1 MSSIAKTSISLSK
14 KDLAKS
20 RISPVGY
27 RNVVFYHKATA
38 AQSTIN
44 LMALTL
50 PSAEMPTVV
59 QATTEE
65 LGSARLIVNK
75 KNLKL
80 TSSMKGDLIQGLD
93 YIVADSTTILLI
105 GPYETIGAEVDEIF
119 VGTIV
124 QAPVSDLVVASSKN
138 VVRSYTLPVGQN
150 LLNLAHEYRVNE
162 YPSENIGIIKIFI
175 NGVLA
180 FRNTGNSSITLDR
193 DYYEIDS
200 GTSSGSTVYI
210 NVAPVGIANEIIVD
224 YGVQA
229 ITDFNAIGA
238 IESLSGSVKKI
249 ADDLAVIAGTT
260 PGDYLNAN
268 PSDVERRGFGDQVLD
283 HEVRIDAAEATI
295 TVLDSKYDTTQNL
308 SVYTKTK
315 HQIKYLSASLSTQTV
330 DIASL
335 HFNNIEIG
343 KTYRVTFQSSVY
355 GIGSNE
361 SYGILDIF
369 NGVTHLTRSRATS
382 NFADRYSRF
391 VTGGAVVFT
400 ASSTYIQCD
409 FAENATWVME
419 AAGAQGTWVQLEE
432 LPNHQITTQWT

>member
-27 RNVVFYHKATA
+27 RNVVFYHRATA

-119 VGTIV
+119 VGVIV

-138 VVRSYTLPVGQN
+138 VVRSYTLPIGQN
-150 LLNLAHEYRVNE
+150 TLNLAHEYKVNE
-162 YPSENIGIIKIFI
+162 YSSENIGIIKLFV

-180 FRNTGNSSITLDR
+180 LRNTGNSAVSLDK
-193 DYYEIDS
+193 DYYEVDS
-200 GTSSGSTVYI
+200 GSGFGSTVYF
-210 NVAPVGIANEIIVD
+210 NVAPVGTVHEIVVD
-224 YGVQA
+224 FGVQA

-268 PSDVERRGFGDQVLD
+268 PSDVERRGFGDMVLD
-283 HEVRIDAAEATI
+283 HEVRIDAAETAIDAAETAIDAIELVIPLKADLNGNALNLFSVANATSSANAVALGQFVSSLGATGYYRFPGGFTVQWGI
-295 TVLDSKYDTTQNL
+295 TGAVPASGGLTVTLPIANLNATTSVVLTHTALNDRAPGAINFTTTTFEARNYDTGG
-308 SVYTKTK
+308 SY
-315 HQIKYLSASLSTQTV
+315 A
-330 DIASL
+330 
-335 HFNNIEIG
+335 FNW
-343 KTYRVTFQSSVY
+343 
-355 GIGSNE
+355 
-361 SYGILDIF
+361 
-369 NGVTHLTRSRATS
+369 
-382 NFADRYSRF
+382 FAVGY
-391 VTGGAVVFT
+391 
-400 ASSTYIQCD
+400 
-409 FAENATWVME
+409 
-419 AAGAQGTWVQLEE
+419 
-432 LPNHQITTQWT
+432 

>member
-180 FRNTGNSSITLDR
+180 FRNTGNSSTTLDR

-283 HEVRIDAAEATI
+283 HEVRIDAVELAIPLKANLNGNALNLFSVANAVSSSNAVALGQFDVSLAASGYQKLPGGLIMQWGSFAHGTTEGSGGTI
-295 TVLDSKYDTTQNL
+295 TFPISFPNTCV
-308 SVYTKTK
+308 SVTAND
-315 HQIKYLSASLSTQTV
+315 ASGV
-330 DIASL
+330 AIVG
-335 HFNNIEIG
+335 I
-343 KTYRVTFQSSVY
+343 SSVSVSSFNC
-355 GIGSNE
+355 G
-361 SYGILDIF
+361 IF
-369 NGVTHLTRSRATS
+369 NRV
-382 NFADRYSRF
+382 
-391 VTGGAVVFT
+391 
-400 ASSTYIQCD
+400 
-409 FAENATWVME
+409 
-419 AAGAQGTWVQLEE
+419 AGASIGAGPTRY
-432 LPNHQITTQWT
+432 IAIGY

>member
-20 RISPVGY
+20 RISPVGF

-119 VGTIV
+119 VGVIV

-150 LLNLAHEYRVNE
+150 TLNLAHEFKVNE
-162 YPSENIGIIKIFI
+162 FSSENIGIIKLFV

-180 FRNTGNSSITLDR
+180 LRNTGNSSISLDK
-193 DYYEIDS
+193 DYYEVDS
-200 GTSSGSTVYI
+200 GNGFGSTVYF
-210 NVAPVGIANEIIVD
+210 NVAPIGTVHEIVVD
-224 YGVQA
+224 FGVQA
-229 ITDFNAIGA
+229 ITDFNAIGM

-249 ADDLAVIAGTT
+249 ADDLAVVAGTT
-260 PGDYLNAN
+260 VGDYLNAN

-283 HEVRIDAAEATI
+283 HEVRLDAAEIAIDAVELAIPLKADLNGSALNLFSVANAVSSSNAVALGQFGASLTANGYQKLPSGLIMQWGQATGGSAAGQ
-295 TVLDSKYDTTQNL
+295 TVTFP
-308 SVYTKTK
+308 
-315 HQIKYLSASLSTQTV
+315 IPFLSA
-330 DIASL
+330 
-335 HFNNIEIG
+335 
-343 KTYRVTFQSSVY
+343 
-355 GIGSNE
+355 
-361 SYGILDIF
+361 
-369 NGVTHLTRSRATS
+369 
-382 NFADRYSRF
+382 
-391 VTGGAVVFT
+391 VF
-400 ASSTYIQCD
+400 
-409 FAENATWVME
+409 
-419 AAGAQGTWVQLEE
+419 
-432 LPNHQITTQWT
+432 QITTSKTDTQSTFETSISSTTLTNFVLVATPGGSGTGIITHWFAVGY